1 MIQLMKKTLCLA
13 AAAAFLACSTVP
25 AQQAGPG
32 GDVAARVG
40 DRVISTRELDERW
53 RGQDPSE
60 HAQAMQKVYE
70 GRRGALDALVAEL
83 LIAEA
88 AKAKGMGA
96 EAYEK
101 AEIER
106 RSTPVT
112 EADVVSF
119 YQANTSQMQG
129 RSLDA
134 MAPAI
139 RQFLQSQMRTGA
151 RNALV
156 AELRKTG
163 PAVQVLIDA
172 PRRQVDIAPTDPSIG
187 NPAAPVTLV
196 EFSDFQ
202 CPFCQRVAPTLK
214 QVRATYGDKV
224 RVVWKDFPLTQI
236 HPQAF
241 KAGEAAH
248 CAADQGKY
256 WEYHDRLFANQQTLQ
271 VDDLKAHAATLGLDP
286 AKFDACLDS
295 SRYGDRVRSGVAQGN
310 RLGVNS
316 TPTIYI
322 NGRLVAGAQ
331 PYEVIAAVIDEELSR
346 AAGQK

>member
-1 MIQLMKKTLCLA
+1 MKNVLGLAGALTL
-13 AAAAFLACSTVP
+13 LACSTVP
-25 AQQAGPG
+25 AQQSAPG

-40 DRVISTRELDERW
+40 DREISTRELDERW

-60 HAQAMQKVYE
+60 HAEAMQKVFE
-70 GRRGALDALVAEL
+70 GRRAALDALVAEM

-88 AKAKGMGA
+88 AKAKGMSA

-101 AEIER
+101 AEIDR
-106 RSTPVT
+106 RSKPVT

-129 RSLDA
+129 RTVDV
-134 MAPAI
+134 MAPVI
-139 RQFLQSQMRTGA
+139 RQFLQTQMRTSA
-151 RNALV
+151 RQELV

-163 PAVQVLIDA
+163 PAVRVLLDP
-172 PRRQVDIAPTDPSIG
+172 PRRQVEIEPADPSIG
-187 NPAAPVTLV
+187 SPSAPVTLV

-202 CPFCQRVAPTLK
+202 CPYCQRVAPTLK

-236 HPQAF
+236 DPQAF

-271 VDDLKAHAATLGLDP
+271 VDDLRAHAATLGLDP
-286 AKFDACLDS
+286 SKFDACLDS
-295 SRYGDRVRSGVAQGN
+295 SKYGDRVRSGVAQGN

-316 TPTIYI
+316 TPTIYV

-346 AAGQK
+346 VAQK